1 MIMEQLLTTEEL
13 AKRMRVNP
21 STVRRWRLDDVGP
34 PYLRVGTVYRYPAS
48 SVSLLSFGV
57 FRGQVGGWQTSPFPS
72 AGQDCCHAFA
82 EEAAGEVD
90 AG

>member
-34 PYLRVGTVYRYPAS
+34 QYLRVGTVYRYPISAVEAWIAESVRGSIAS
-48 SVSLLSFGV
+48 
-57 FRGQVGGWQTSPFPS
+57 
-72 AGQDCCHAFA
+72 
-82 EEAAGEVD
+82 
-90 AG
+90 

>member
-34 PYLRVGTVYRYPAS
+34 PYLRVGTVYRYPIGAVEAWIAGSVRGNIAS
-48 SVSLLSFGV
+48 
-57 FRGQVGGWQTSPFPS
+57 
-72 AGQDCCHAFA
+72 
-82 EEAAGEVD
+82 
-90 AG
+90 